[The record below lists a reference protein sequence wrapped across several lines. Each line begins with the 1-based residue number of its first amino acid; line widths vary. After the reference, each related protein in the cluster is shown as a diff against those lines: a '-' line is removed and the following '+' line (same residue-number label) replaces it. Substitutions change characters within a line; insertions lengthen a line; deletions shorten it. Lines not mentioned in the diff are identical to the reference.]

1 MSNLDTTSET
11 LARLLGTKVPP
22 IAIAFTDTP
31 PDGVAHVAEA
41 APAGCSYWKMAAD
54 GAVFWT
60 SPSDHFGCP
69 VGAHTHAVAL
79 PAEVQERL
87 QGLVGTMVQLQY
99 IRREDVAQIPTR
111 RSPLRHAVYAPLDKA
126 PVPPDVVLVKGSARH
141 MMLLAEA
148 AERAG
153 VAGAAPAQGR
163 PTCGVLPQA
172 TNSGRTAISFGC
184 VGNRVYTG
192 AGDDEAWFAIP
203 GPALEAVVR
212 GLQVVAEA
220 NAQLEVFH
228 RARRD
233 GAA

>member
-1 MSNLDTTSET
+1 MNDMDTASRS
-11 LARLLGTKVPP
+11 LGRLLGTTQPP

-31 PDGVAHVAEA
+31 PEGVPHVDA
-41 APAGCSYWKMAAD
+41 AGPAGCSYWKMAAA

-60 SPSDHFGCP
+60 QPSDHFGCP

-79 PAEVQERL
+79 PPEVQEQL

-99 IRREDVAQIPTR
+99 IRMEDVPQIPTR

-126 PVPPDVVLVKGSARH
+126 PVPPDVVLVKGSARQ

-153 VAGAAPAQGR
+153 VAGASPAMGR
-163 PTCGVLPQA
+163 PTCAVLPQA

-192 AGDDEAWFAIP
+192 AADDEAWFAIP

-212 GLQVVAEA
+212 DLEVVAEA
-220 NAQLEVFH
+220 NAKLEVFH
-228 RARRD
+228 RERRG
-233 GAA
+233 GA